1 MKMVKVEES
10 YQTANIDEKNQKV
23 LGSLRKNL
31 EENISQALT
40 QIDALKSSVSLY
52 RDSLKDYCDLAVEKA
67 DLIAKYS
74 KADTGGTYNLPGV
87 FATSSASYNLSQMK
101 QDNQRSEEVKNMC
114 DNAENQKELYF
125 KMIIRAQNELQLDL
139 RTIARLGN
147 DIDAY
152 LEQLAQVTSWA
163 ENTINAKK

>member
-52 RDSLKDYCDLAVEKA
+52 RDSLKDYCDLAVG
-67 DLIAKYS
+67 DFLWRIFQ
-74 KADTGGTYNLPGV
+74 DVNL
-87 FATSSASYNLSQMK
+87 
-101 QDNQRSEEVKNMC
+101 
-114 DNAENQKELYF
+114 
-125 KMIIRAQNELQLDL
+125 
-139 RTIARLGN
+139 
-147 DIDAY
+147 
-152 LEQLAQVTSWA
+152 
-163 ENTINAKK
+163 

>member
-52 RDSLKDYCDLAVEKA
+52 RDSL
-67 DLIAKYS
+67 
-74 KADTGGTYNLPGV
+74 
-87 FATSSASYNLSQMK
+87 SSLS
-101 QDNQRSEEVKNMC
+101 
-114 DNAENQKELYF
+114 
-125 KMIIRAQNELQLDL
+125 
-139 RTIARLGN
+139 
-147 DIDAY
+147 
-152 LEQLAQVTSWA
+152 
-163 ENTINAKK
+163 